1 MQKPDRIIAVDPDVD
16 KSGVAELH
24 VPSRQVNMTAL
35 TFPALVD
42 YLSFMKE
49 EYAGKAAEQLLV
61 VIEAGWLNESNWHLE
76 TTRSFAAAAKIGQN
90 TGRNH
95 ETARKIAEMSRHI
108 GLDTIEVRP
117 LQKCWRGRDGKI
129 THKELGYI
137 IGHMPQCTNQEM
149 RDAALLAWTHAGL
162 PLKIKA

>member
-1 MQKPDRIIAVDPDVD
+1 MQKPHRIIAVDPDVD

-35 TFPALVD
+35 TFPALID
-42 YLSFMKE
+42 YLTFMKN
-49 EYAGKAAEQLLV
+49 EYADKAADKLLV
-61 VIEAGWLNESNWHLE
+61 IIEAGWFNESNWHLSG
-76 TTRSFAAAAKIGQN
+76 TRSFAAAAKIGQS

-129 THKELGYI
+129 THRELEYI
-137 IGHMPQCTNQEM
+137 IGGIPQRTNQEM

-162 PLKIKA
+162 PLKIKT